1 MSDLLQFL
9 NTADVDSLTRIPGI
23 SQSLAENLAAARPF
37 ESVED
42 CLKVRGMGKNLLS
55 RIQASLEK
63 EDVPP
68 EEPVAVP
75 EEKAIDPAAPQVTS
89 DLPQTEKTPPPVET
103 PSAQPGPSF
112 GSRLGKAF
120 LWFFRALV
128 RLILI
133 VLVIGGIGAAIYYGV
148 PYLQRTF
155 VAPLEQNSAR
165 VAELESEVA
174 SLQGQ
179 LDEIKGQ
186 LTELNSRLDGAN
198 DQIQDTAARIEAIEQ
213 SVEAHTA
220 SLKQLEEM
228 DVTLETK
235 IAETNDQTLLA
246 LQNEVTLTRALD
258 LLARAR
264 LYLAQSNFG
273 LAKADVQSARDL
285 LAELQTAAPNEAR
298 AQAFGRLD
306 LALGNLPEFPVV
318 ASGDL
323 EIAWQI
329 LMTGEAL
336 PTPTP
341 EPASTSLPGTTPTP
355 APGVTPTP

>member
-1 MSDLLQFL
+1 MSDLLLFL
-9 NTADVDSLTRIPGI
+9 NTANADSLTKIPGV
-23 SQSLAENLAAARPF
+23 SQPLAEALIAARPF
-37 ESVED
+37 ETIEAP
-42 CLKVRGMGKNLLS
+42 LKVRGMGKNLLS

-63 EDVPP
+63 EDAPP
-68 EEPVAVP
+68 EEPVPAT
-75 EEKAIDPAAPQVTS
+75 EEQAIVPAAPQKAPE
-89 DLPQTEKTPPPVET
+89 LQTPPPAAS
-103 PSAQPGPSF
+103 PSANPGPSF

-155 VAPLEQNSAR
+155 VTPVEQNSAR

-186 LTELNSRLDGAN
+186 LTELSNQVNGVNA
-198 DQIQDTAARIEAIEQ
+198 QIEDTAARIEALDQ
-213 SVEAHTA
+213 SIEAHTA

-228 DVTLETK
+228 DAALATR
-235 IAETNDQTLLA
+235 IQQTNDLTLLA
-246 LQNEVTLTRALD
+246 LKNEVALTRVLD

-264 LYLAQSNFG
+264 LYLSQSNFG

-285 LAELQTAAPNEAR
+285 LSELQASAPDDAH
-298 AQAFGRLD
+298 AQAVERLD
-306 LALGNLPEFPVV
+306 LALDNLPEFPVI

-336 PTPTP
+336 PTSTP
-341 EPASTSLPGTTPTP
+341 EPASTSQPDVTPTPTPGTTPTP
-355 APGVTPTP
+355 